1 MDAAARVLIGK
12 RRMLDEDEMMVADGR
27 QRGGQLARGMRG
39 ARAHDARC
47 AARGR
52 LDALGLCGRGAQ
64 GKRRG
69 GGPQRMRSTAEAPKL
84 PYGGETCR

>member
-1 MDAAARVLIGK
+1 MDAAARVLSSK
-12 RRMLDEDEMMVADGR
+12 WRVLDEDEMMAANGR

-52 LDALGLCGRGAQ
+52 LDALGLRGRGAQ
-64 GKRRG
+64 GNDEAE
-69 GGPQRMRSTAEAPKL
+69 GP
-84 PYGGETCR
+84 